1 MNHKKPVSGIG
12 DEVFVLDI
20 QMKHLKCGTC
30 RFGKIASLQDNRVD
44 IAMHKNEY
52 HKARRFGRQ
61 KLHVKI
67 IEPVPEK

>member
-30 RFGKIASLQDNRVD
+30 RFGKIASLQDT
-44 IAMHKNEY
+44 
-52 HKARRFGRQ
+52 
-61 KLHVKI
+61 HVLI
-67 IEPVPEK
+67 FSITTM